1 MKLATIGVILGL
13 LISISWI
20 MWGFL
25 PMIGIL
31 LAVTILG
38 GIGYI
43 LDAKG
48 YSLNKLAIKIFISIE
63 RLKILSPL
71 AIGFFSIKLFRI
83 GSSPKMS
90 AGGPSIIIFIQSRS
104 SAEKGCCIF
113 GKNKFKIVH
122 KKIKNTD
129 ATFTVN

>member
-13 LISISWI
+13 LISIRWI

-48 YSLNKLAIKIFISIE
+48 YSLNKLA
-63 RLKILSPL
+63 LKMLD
-71 AIGFFSIKLFRI
+71 
-83 GSSPKMS
+83 
-90 AGGPSIIIFIQSRS
+90 
-104 SAEKGCCIF
+104 
-113 GKNKFKIVH
+113 KFA
-122 KKIKNTD
+122 N
-129 ATFTVN
+129 

>member
-20 MWGFL
+20 MWGFF

-43 LDAKG
+43 LDAMG
-48 YSLNKLAIKIFISIE
+48 YSLNKLAIKM
-63 RLKILSPL
+63 LD
-71 AIGFFSIKLFRI
+71 
-83 GSSPKMS
+83 
-90 AGGPSIIIFIQSRS
+90 
-104 SAEKGCCIF
+104 
-113 GKNKFKIVH
+113 KFA
-122 KKIKNTD
+122 N
-129 ATFTVN
+129 

>member
-43 LDAKG
+43 LDSKG
-48 YSLNKLAIKIFISIE
+48 YSLNKLAIKM
-63 RLKILSPL
+63 LD
-71 AIGFFSIKLFRI
+71 
-83 GSSPKMS
+83 
-90 AGGPSIIIFIQSRS
+90 
-104 SAEKGCCIF
+104 
-113 GKNKFKIVH
+113 KFA
-122 KKIKNTD
+122 N
-129 ATFTVN
+129 

>member
-43 LDAKG
+43 LHAKG
-48 YSLNKLAIKIFISIE
+48 YSLNKLAIKM
-63 RLKILSPL
+63 LD
-71 AIGFFSIKLFRI
+71 
-83 GSSPKMS
+83 
-90 AGGPSIIIFIQSRS
+90 
-104 SAEKGCCIF
+104 
-113 GKNKFKIVH
+113 KFA
-122 KKIKNTD
+122 N
-129 ATFTVN
+129 

>member
-43 LDAKG
+43 LDVKG
-48 YSLNKLAIKIFISIE
+48 YSLNKLAIKM
-63 RLKILSPL
+63 LD
-71 AIGFFSIKLFRI
+71 
-83 GSSPKMS
+83 
-90 AGGPSIIIFIQSRS
+90 
-104 SAEKGCCIF
+104 
-113 GKNKFKIVH
+113 KFA
-122 KKIKNTD
+122 N
-129 ATFTVN
+129 